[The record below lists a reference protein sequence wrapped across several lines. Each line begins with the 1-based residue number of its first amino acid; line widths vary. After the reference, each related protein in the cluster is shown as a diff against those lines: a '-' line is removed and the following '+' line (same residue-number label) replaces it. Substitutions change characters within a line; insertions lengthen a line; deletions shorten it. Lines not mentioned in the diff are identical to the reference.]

1 MVLRAAPTEY
11 AAAFRSFVDN
21 GSSHL
26 FVFWYQ
32 IVHVSDS
39 GVIHKPRE
47 QDFGCFWPL
56 PSPWLFTFTTECEQ
70 FFEIFNS
77 YPPSGCSRSSW
88 MTPNVIYKI
97 QYRVECYKTTVIQC
111 CYVNCYISYLKMSFI
126 QICEYFIQY
135 FVCKQKINKISLR
148 FVSIFSVFCLQTKI
162 WIKYILTNLCET
174 HFQVK

>member
-1 MVLRAAPTEY
+1 MLRAAPTEY

-39 GVIHKPRE
+39 GVIHKLRE

-70 FFEIFNS
+70 FFEIFNP
-77 YPPSGCSRSSW
+77 YPPSGCSRSLW
-88 MTPNVIYKI
+88 MTPYTVYTRLHYLLRWINYLQRRSNFTSSHCFDTGIVDAYIYCKVSTHTGKHLKKVFNAIFALQVVIALRTY
-97 QYRVECYKTTVIQC
+97 YC
-111 CYVNCYISYLKMSFI
+111 CYLFFSTVNILI
-126 QICEYFIQY
+126 W
-135 FVCKQKINKISLR
+135 
-148 FVSIFSVFCLQTKI
+148 VF
-162 WIKYILTNLCET
+162 
-174 HFQVK
+174 